1 MGRCTVTLFWLNDE
15 KFGGQPPNTTT
26 IIEGGVRK
34 FLLRGC
40 RTFRQEGCVPSM
52 YLFFVSQLWELSM
65 FSTIDG
71 LWATQ
76 TPPNAEN
83 DSFLF
88 AKCPGRLDLDRQ
100 TTFLS
105 GSRVALYSLKRSNR
119 HRIQTL
125 LIIGL
130 QVAVDEKSKGASTRR

>member
-1 MGRCTVTLFWLNDE
+1 
-15 KFGGQPPNTTT
+15 
-26 IIEGGVRK
+26 
-34 FLLRGC
+34 
-40 RTFRQEGCVPSM
+40 
-52 YLFFVSQLWELSM
+52 M

-71 LWATQ
+71 LWAAQ

-105 GSRVALYSLKRSNR
+105 ERRVALYSLKRSNR
-119 HRIQTL
+119 HRMQTL

-130 QVAVDEKSKGASTRR
+130 QVAVNDKSKGASIARTT